1 MSADHAPTLRADIER
16 LARALVSLR
25 PPTVEAIDQ
34 GVAVATSCGEKRFA
48 RLRRLIRRVL
58 TASQPGFRV
67 PCCGKPGPRHGGGC
81 PWPALVAEAE
91 KP

>member
-16 LARALVSLR
+16 LARALRESETAYR
-25 PPTVEAIDQ
+25 EAIDQ
-34 GVAVATSCGEKRFA
+34 GVAVRRRAEKEVS

-58 TASQPGFRV
+58 TASQPGFQC

>member
-1 MSADHAPTLRADIER
+1 MGADQTPKLRADIER
-16 LARALVSLR
+16 LARALRESEAAYR
-25 PPTVEAIDQ
+25 EAIEQ
-34 GVAVATSCGEKRFA
+34 GVAGRRRAEKEVA
-48 RLRRLIRRVL
+48 RLRRLIRGVL
-58 TASQPGFRV
+58 TVSQPGFQC